1 MVVRERPYLTC
12 KNYCDLPVSSP
23 PAPKRHVSTGHRGHR
38 PSDLQNGPWVPLSPV
53 VSGTPFHTPSERLA
67 VVGLLLAGPSW
78 RRCRR
83 ALCARDHL
91 RAQSFAQRAR
101 TGIFKLDA

>member
-1 MVVRERPYLTC
+1 MQHPSVYLQ
-12 KNYCDLPVSSP
+12 NYRDLPVSSP
-23 PAPKRHVSTGHRGHR
+23 PRQKRHVSTGHRGRR
-38 PSDLQNGPWVPLSPV
+38 PSDLQSEPWVPLPPV
-53 VSGTPFHTPSERLA
+53 VAGTPFHTPSERLA
-67 VVGLLLAGPSW
+67 VVALLLAGPSW